1 MDEGMMQHNCVY
13 SNRYYARVIAKRSIV
28 VFLRK
33 EENTS
38 FVTIEFD
45 YETFEVSQALG
56 KYNRRIAIYSITKGK
71 DAAGFPTE
79 VETMVLNAY
88 AEVKTTKGFTL
99 IANNTDFEKALT
111 RFTIRYPQTVITY
124 DMVIKYRGKTY
135 TIEYINNVDEA
146 NEELELQA
154 KEVVNV
160 GKV

>member
-1 MDEGMMQHNCVY
+1 MSTRN
-13 SNRYYARVIAKRSIV
+13 A
-28 VFLRK
+28 
-33 EENTS
+33 
-38 FVTIEFD
+38 
-45 YETFEVSQALG
+45 G
-56 KYNRRIAIYSITKGK
+56 KYNRRIGIYSITKGK

-79 VETMVLNAY
+79 VETLVLNAY

-146 NEELELQA
+146 NDELELQA